1 MKIGVLMRTVPDL
14 VEEIEIVDDN
24 QIEPFAYI
32 GNERDEH
39 AVEEAIILKER
50 YGGSVEVIGIAD
62 EDSEDEIDEPLGSA
76 IAKGADNAVKVM
88 MSDKTFRK
96 MEYAKALV
104 DFIQKRE
111 YDLLLTG
118 IQSIDA
124 FTGMLGP
131 FLSVYMDR
139 PFTGY
144 VTRVEVEDSGLK
156 IQKELGGGLLGDF
169 TVKLPAILGI
179 VSAERPLTFVPLTKL
194 RKVMKTAEIEEVEL
208 EVSEVEGTD
217 VVKFYVPEKPEIE
230 LLEGEPEEVADK
242 LVELFKEIEV
252 V

>member
-32 GNERDEH
+32 GNERDDH
-39 AVEEAIILKER
+39 AVEEAVILKER

-62 EDSEDEIDEPLGSA
+62 EDSEDEIDEPLATA
-76 IAKGADNAVKVM
+76 IAKGADNAVKIM
-88 MSDKTFRK
+88 MSDKTFLK
-96 MEYAKALV
+96 AEYAKALV
-104 DFIQKRE
+104 EFLQKRE

-131 FLSVYMDR
+131 LLSVYVNK

-144 VTRVEVEDSGLK
+144 VTKVEVEDSGLK
-156 IQKELGGGLLGDF
+156 IQKELGGGLMGDF

-194 RKVMKTAEIEEVEL
+194 RKVMKKAEIEEVEL
-208 EVSEVEGTD
+208 ETPQMEGTE
-217 VVKFYVPEKPEIE
+217 VVKFYEPEKPEIE

-242 LVELFKEIEV
+242 LIEVFKEIEV

>member
-32 GNERDEH
+32 GNERDDH
-39 AVEEAIILKER
+39 AVEEAVILKER

-62 EDSEDEIDEPLGSA
+62 EDSEDEIDEPLATA
-76 IAKGADNAVKVM
+76 IAKGADNAVKIM
-88 MSDKTFRK
+88 MSDKTFLK
-96 MEYAKALV
+96 AEYAKALV
-104 DFIQKRE
+104 EFLQKRE

-131 FLSVYMDR
+131 LLSVYMNK

-144 VTRVEVEDSGLK
+144 VTKVEVEDSGLK
-156 IQKELGGGLLGDF
+156 IQKELGGGLMGDF

-194 RKVMKTAEIEEVEL
+194 RKVMKKAEIEEIEL
-208 EVSEVEGTD
+208 ETPQMEGTE
-217 VVKFYVPEKPEIE
+217 VVKFYEPEKPEIE

-242 LVELFKEIEV
+242 LIEVFKEIEV

>member
-32 GNERDEH
+32 GNERDDH
-39 AVEEAIILKER
+39 AVEEAVILKER

-62 EDSEDEIDEPLGSA
+62 EDSEDEIDEPLATA
-76 IAKGADNAVKVM
+76 IAKGADNAVKIM
-88 MSDKTFRK
+88 MSDKTFLK
-96 MEYAKALV
+96 AEYAKALV
-104 DFIQKRE
+104 EFLQKRE

-131 FLSVYMDR
+131 LLSVYVNK

-144 VTRVEVEDSGLK
+144 VTKVEVEDSGLK
-156 IQKELGGGLLGDF
+156 IQKELGGGLMGDF

-194 RKVMKTAEIEEVEL
+194 RKVMKKAEIEEIEL
-208 EVSEVEGTD
+208 ETPQMEGTE
-217 VVKFYVPEKPEIE
+217 VVKFYEPEKPEIE

-242 LVELFKEIEV
+242 LIEVFKEIEV